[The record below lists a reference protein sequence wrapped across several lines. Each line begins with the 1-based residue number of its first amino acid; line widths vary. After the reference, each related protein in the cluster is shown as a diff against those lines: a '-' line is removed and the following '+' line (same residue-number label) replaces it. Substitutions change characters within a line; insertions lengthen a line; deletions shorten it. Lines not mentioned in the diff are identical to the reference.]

1 MLDSAKDQPT
11 DQSKRLKDENT
22 EMSLISPSDKVGCCS
37 LTNTLLSSVCVTQV
51 DCTGLQYLNQC

>member
-22 EMSLISPSDKVGCCS
+22 EMSLISPSDKVG
-37 LTNTLLSSVCVTQV
+37 
-51 DCTGLQYLNQC
+51 